1 MSHRCQDATAT
12 STNVH
17 VREGHRINLGFTDH
31 SDSAVPFHTLKL
43 EAGDHTLNVFFMHHG
58 GPSLT
63 ETLQHII
70 ESATAQ
76 LEQLNS
82 QAWVNAIEELS
93 TKVDG

>member
-1 MSHRCQDATAT
+1 
-12 STNVH
+12 
-17 VREGHRINLGFTDH
+17 LGFNDH
-31 SDSAVPFHTLKL
+31 SDSAVPFHTIKL
-43 EAGDHTLNVFFMHHG
+43 EVGDHTLNVFFMHHD
-58 GPSLT
+58 GPSLP